1 MKKLKGIFILTYL
14 LITIAVLMAQPVM
27 HKPAVIEGYG
37 FKIKDEFLHPKT
49 KKISD
54 YEVKVKFYRA
64 KPIAQKPKSKEVTLT
79 YDDSKPLSLDT
90 QYNENTHETTITL
103 DSNSSSTSRE
113 MQINIDG
120 SAISNKDM
128 TLDSENMNYSDKL
141 FNMDELEIDSK
152 LFEIGEKIKNSRE
165 ERIAWNKWRSDLQNE
180 IMYRS
185 AIEGPIGTLIT
196 FNFMVT
202 EQGRIYNVNF
212 SCNNPKFE
220 EEARSDLARVLREIE
235 RSDILKFPKN
245 TKRKQVKFQGGFML
259 DYDTQYSSPSDY
271 SDYER
276 VRI

>member
-152 LFEIGEKIKNSRE
+152 LFDIGEKIKTSRE

-202 EQGRIYNVNF
+202 ERGRIYNVNF
-212 SCNNPKFE
+212 SCNNPKVE

-235 RSDILKFPKN
+235 RSDILKFPNN
-245 TKRKQVKFQGGFML
+245 TKRKEVKFQGGFML

>member
-103 DSNSSSTSRE
+103 E
-113 MQINIDG
+113 

>member
-120 SAISNKDM
+120 RAISNKDM

-196 FNFMVT
+196 FNLMVT